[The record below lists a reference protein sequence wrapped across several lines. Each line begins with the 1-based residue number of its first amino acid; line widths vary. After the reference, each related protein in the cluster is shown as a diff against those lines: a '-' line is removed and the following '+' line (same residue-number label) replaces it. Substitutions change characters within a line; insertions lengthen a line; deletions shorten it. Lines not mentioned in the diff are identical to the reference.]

1 VQTIHLGWWLVPRK
15 SFLCSFFYI
24 IPLVF
29 LKSRG
34 FLWNR
39 LASAISFNSLNT
51 GWKDTISIHIAW
63 WLVMKSFP
71 MFLHN
76 FLIFFGMLICIFH
89 SILWTQAEKRPS
101 PYTKDDDLFPG
112 SPSLHCFLYNPPLA
126 SLKSKD
132 FSGTLVLPKSRGF
145 SGTLICYF
153 IYFTDNRLRKHLNLI
168 FCFLETFPYATVT
181 A

>member
-1 VQTIHLGWWLVPRK
+1 VQTIHLGWWLLPRK
-15 SFLCSFFYI
+15 SFLCFLYI

-34 FLWNR
+34 F
-39 LASAISFNSLNT
+39 FGT
-51 GWKDTISIHIAW
+51 GWLLLFHSILLTQAEKTPSLYTAW
-63 WLVMKSFP
+63 WQLVMKSFP